1 VDDSQLL
8 LRIEPLT
15 RDYDRAAF
23 SCGIEPLDR
32 YLRQQA
38 RQDATKRAA
47 APFVLLTLENRIAG
61 YYTLSAATII
71 VTDLAPAI
79 VKKYKWPRYP
89 ELPATLI
96 GRLAIDLAFRG
107 QGLGELLLLDAM
119 KRAWSQVEI
128 ASLAVLV
135 DAKDDRARQFYL
147 RYGFLEFLD
156 RPNRLFLPMKTIEK
170 LFAD

>member
-8 LRIEPLT
+8 LRFEPLT

-32 YLRQQA
+32 YLREQA

-47 APFVLLTLENRIAG
+47 APFVLLTPENRIVG
-61 YYTLSAATII
+61 YYTLSAASIV
-71 VTDLAPAI
+71 VTDLTPEI

-96 GRLAIDLAFRG
+96 GRLALDLAFHRR
-107 QGLGELLLLDAM
+107 GLGEMLLMDAL
-119 KRAWSQVEI
+119 KRVWSHTEI
-128 ASLAVLV
+128 ASLAVLA
-135 DAKDDRARQFYL
+135 DAKNEAAYQFYL
-147 RYGFLEFLD
+147 KNGFIAFLD
-156 RPNRLFLPMKTIEK
+156 RPNRLFLPMKTIEQ
-170 LFAD
+170 LFSG